1 MLLCF
6 GLRLTKFPGKG
17 FQWLVSHGK
26 GFRARLKL
34 ECISYRK
41 AGLIRCYHHPHP
53 PQAVPPL
60 PEGEGSLRWRI
71 TSLVEGEGSLRTI
84 IPHTQGERNFWEDGF
99 CDFAFGSAQND
110 RDGRHTAQ
118 SESLRIGETRNKGV
132 WCYAH
137 WLLMQNTL
145 VVDALCIDV
154 AFIGC
159 WNCVRWL
166 LRFCTLAVDT
176 LSIDVD
182 DERIDVNV
190 AFNGCWHSVHWT
202 LSLSALLINTECFA
216 WWCSAHWMLLLS
228 ALMLMLSALMLILHS
243 LDADAL
249 CIAWRCSVHWLLILC
264 ALILLSAYWCWC
276 CLK

>member
-1 MLLCF
+1 MTYRKYSPFSHKGLFKLDTYF
-6 GLRLTKFPGKG
+6 SRRGRWVFEDDHPTHSGRGYFLGRWFLRLC
-17 FQWLVSHGK
+17 LRL
-26 GFRARLKL
+26 RAEWQGVRGILHRVKVFVL
-34 ECISYRK
+34 EKPSIRK
-41 AGLIRCYHHPHP
+41 SGAM
-53 PQAVPPL
+53 
-60 PEGEGSLRWRI
+60 
-71 TSLVEGEGSLRTI
+71 
-84 IPHTQGERNFWEDGF
+84 
-99 CDFAFGSAQND
+99 
-110 RDGRHTAQ
+110 
-118 SESLRIGETRNKGV
+118 RIGC
-132 WCYAH
+132 WCRAH
-137 WLLMQNTL
+137 WLLML
-145 VVDALCIDV
+145 CALLVDALCIDV